1 MNASRNAVIGALASV
16 GLLGSVAAG
25 FAQTPASQQGGRMI
39 EVPPGAVVLVLPA
52 GAMAAPDFPF
62 PDMPSPVAMI
72 RQMDQMMADMQRGF
86 ATQEAAF
93 GALPRTEGGVTSVV
107 VTSVS
112 NGHGTCTQR
121 VTYAGNGAPP
131 VVQVSSTGDAC
142 ASAGM
147 PAATPDTQAPAGG
160 TPHLI
165 QVQDKA
171 RRIAPLTYAQA
182 GE

>member
-1 MNASRNAVIGALASV
+1 MNISRNAVIGALASV
-16 GLLGSVAAG
+16 GFLGSVVAG
-25 FAQTPASQQGGRMI
+25 FAQTPGSQQGSRMI

-52 GAMAAPDFPF
+52 GAVAAPAFPF

-72 RQMDQMMADMQRGF
+72 RQMDQIMADMKHGF
-86 ATQEAAF
+86 ATQEAALRSLS
-93 GALPRTEGGVTSVV
+93 GTDGGVTSVV

-121 VTYAGNGAPP
+121 VTYAGNGAAPI
-131 VVQVSSTGDAC
+131 VQVSSTGDAC

-147 PAATPDTQAPAGG
+147 PAVTPGVQAPAGG
-160 TPHLI
+160 APHVI
-165 QVQDKA
+165 QVRDNA
-171 RRIAPLTYAQA
+171 RHIAPLTYAQA